1 MNRRDGGFV
10 LALVVILVVLAG
22 VVAAPSFAPAAT
34 PPPSPTPT
42 PAVGHVQGVLG
53 RPSSVTPLTARTQ
66 VDRDL
71 VALLFRGL
79 VRLGPGSTVIPDLA
93 TRWSADEGGTRW
105 TFHMR
110 PDAWWHDGT
119 PVTSA
124 DVVYTIRA
132 LQDPDYTGA
141 LAATWAQVTARAL
154 DAHTVQFDL
163 GDPVGGFLQAAA
175 LPLMPA
181 HILEG
186 VPVAALADDAF
197 ASQPFGNGAFALV
210 ELTEDAAIL
219 EPVLSPVADPS
230 GPLGDPAV
238 GEMMGRTPR
247 LASLELR
254 FFDTVAALS
263 AAFAAGDI
271 GSVADLPPAD
281 AVALADSTPG
291 AGAIRYPSTTLTAI
305 TFNLRTPGGPFAD
318 ARSRRALLAAV
329 DRSDMI
335 ADLLHGA
342 AVRADTPIPPSSW
355 AYDAKSA
362 PVVTYDRSAAARGL
376 REAGWRRPAKAWIP
390 PRASKPLKVALLAPE
405 RAANPSRSPPRR
417 GSPRRGLPWAWRPA
431 SRRCPPASS
440 STGFGQAI
448 RGGRRRRQHGPGPGS
463 VPNPGFHAGPRG
475 RRERERHPGPGTG
488 RGPCRGQGA
497 GRDASAPEGVC
508 EAPGGAHATPA
519 DAHALL
525 SRQRPRGRPRARRAG
540 GPARPRWEWAVLGRD
555 TMDIDRTVTL
565 AARDSGRCRGGGTGR
580 RASLRS

>member
-10 LALVVILVVLAG
+10 LALVVVLVVLAG

-34 PPPSPTPT
+34 PAPRPTPT

-93 TRWSADEGGTRW
+93 TRWSVDEGGTRW

-124 DVVYTIRA
+124 DVIYTIRV

-154 DAHTVQFDL
+154 DAHTVQLDL

-186 VPVAALADDAF
+186 IPVAALADDAF

-210 ELTEDAAIL
+210 ELTKDAAIL

-281 AVALADSTPG
+281 AVALADATPG

-376 REAGWRRPAKAWIP
+376 REAGWRRPAKAWIA

-405 RAANPSRSPPRR
+405 RAANPVAFAAATRVAAAWTSLGLATSVEALPPGEFVNRLRAGTYVAAIVDVNMGLDPDPYPILASTQAREGGANVSGIQDAALDAALVAARAPRAMPARR
-417 GSPRRGLPWAWRPA
+417 KAYAKLQAELTRLQPMPTLFFRDSVLVAGPGLAGPAARPVPDGSGRFWDVIRWT
-431 SRRCPPASS
+431 
-440 STGFGQAI
+440 STG
-448 RGGRRRRQHGPGPGS
+448 R
-463 VPNPGFHAGPRG
+463 
-475 RRERERHPGPGTG
+475 
-488 RGPCRGQGA
+488 
-497 GRDASAPEGVC
+497 
-508 EAPGGAHATPA
+508 
-519 DAHALL
+519 
-525 SRQRPRGRPRARRAG
+525 
-540 GPARPRWEWAVLGRD
+540 
-555 TMDIDRTVTL
+555 
-565 AARDSGRCRGGGTGR
+565 
-580 RASLRS
+580 